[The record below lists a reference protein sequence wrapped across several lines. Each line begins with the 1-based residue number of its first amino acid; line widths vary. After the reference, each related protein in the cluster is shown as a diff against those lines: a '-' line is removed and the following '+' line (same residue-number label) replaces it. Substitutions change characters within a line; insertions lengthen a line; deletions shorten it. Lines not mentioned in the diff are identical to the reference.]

1 MAEIEKKQLSKDTLT
16 VFKSS
21 GTLGKK
27 QTKRDKV
34 KHAFYKEKLGLKLNE
49 EEKSA
54 LFVEKEVIPDSL
66 AEPQEDSMSS
76 PEPEVEPECQ
86 QEPRPEL
93 VHSNESQNLMEIDTP
108 IEESDSGPQ
117 GPTYVEQVA
126 SIEAAAPT
134 GLTIRL
140 NDDDL
145 EDVRRLNEDLATEVP
160 EALRGKA
167 YYVKVSRKPEIEQAR
182 STLPV
187 CGMEQEIM
195 ESIGYHDVVIVCGE
209 TGSGKTTQVR

>member
-1 MAEIEKKQLSKDTLT
+1 MAEIEKKQLSKDKLT

-49 EEKSA
+49 DEKSA
-54 LFVEKEVIPDSL
+54 LFVEKEVVSNPIP
-66 AEPQEDSMSS
+66 EIQEDTMSTS
-76 PEPEVEPECQ
+76 EPEPEPII
-86 QEPRPEL
+86 P
-93 VHSNESQNLMEIDTP
+93 NESQNIMEIDP
-108 IEESDSGPQ
+108 QIMESEPQ

-167 YYVKVSRKPEIEQAR
+167 YFVKVARKPDIEKAR
-182 STLPV
+182 SSLPV

>member
-1 MAEIEKKQLSKDTLT
+1 MAEIEKKQLSNDKLT

-54 LFVEKEVIPDSL
+54 LFVEKEVIQSPITEDQEEEEAAVSTPEREPEL
-66 AEPQEDSMSS
+66 PTEPQNTMEI
-76 PEPEVEPECQ
+76 
-86 QEPRPEL
+86 
-93 VHSNESQNLMEIDTP
+93 ESQIVET
-108 IEESDSGPQ
+108 EESEPQ
-117 GPTYVEQVA
+117 GPTFVEQVA
-126 SIEAAAPT
+126 SIEAAAPV
-134 GLTIRL
+134 GLTVRL

-167 YYVKVSRKPEIEQAR
+167 YYVKVTRNPDIEKIR
-182 STLPV
+182 SSLPV

-195 ESIGYHDVVIVCGE
+195 EAIGYHDVVIVCGE
-209 TGSGKTTQVR
+209 TGSGKTTQVRIDK

>member
-1 MAEIEKKQLSKDTLT
+1 MAEIEKKQLSKDKLT

-49 EEKSA
+49 DEKSA
-54 LFVEKEVIPDSL
+54 LFVEKEVVPNPIP
-66 AEPQEDSMSS
+66 EIQEETMSTS
-76 PEPEVEPECQ
+76 EPEPVPEPA
-86 QEPRPEL
+86 PMIP
-93 VHSNESQNLMEIDTP
+93 NESQNMMEIDTQ
-108 IEESDSGPQ
+108 IMESEESEPQ

-145 EDVRRLNEDLATEVP
+145 EDVRRHKEDLATQVP

-167 YYVKVSRKPEIEQAR
+167 YFVKVTRKPEIETAR
-182 STLPV
+182 SSLPV

>member
-1 MAEIEKKQLSKDTLT
+1 MAEIEKKQLSKDKLT

-49 EEKSA
+49 DEKSA
-54 LFVEKEVIPDSL
+54 LFVEKEVTPNPVPEAQETMSTSES
-66 AEPQEDSMSS
+66 EPELE
-76 PEPEVEPECQ
+76 PEPMTP
-86 QEPRPEL
+86 
-93 VHSNESQNLMEIDTP
+93 NESQHMMEIDTQ
-108 IEESDSGPQ
+108 IVESEESEPQ

-167 YYVKVSRKPEIEQAR
+167 YFVKVTRKPDIEKAR
-182 STLPV
+182 SSLPV

>member
-1 MAEIEKKQLSKDTLT
+1 MAEIEKKQLSKDKLT

-49 EEKSA
+49 DEKSA
-54 LFVEKEVIPDSL
+54 LFVEKEVVPNPFPEI
-66 AEPQEDSMSS
+66 QEETMSTS
-76 PEPEVEPECQ
+76 EPEPVPEPA
-86 QEPRPEL
+86 PMIP
-93 VHSNESQNLMEIDTP
+93 NESQNMMEIDTQ
-108 IEESDSGPQ
+108 IMESEESEPQ

-167 YYVKVSRKPEIEQAR
+167 YFVKVTRKPEIEKAR
-182 STLPV
+182 SSLPV

>member
-1 MAEIEKKQLSKDTLT
+1 MAEIEKKQLSKDKLT

-49 EEKSA
+49 DEKSA
-54 LFVEKEVIPDSL
+54 LFVEKEVVPNPIPEIQEETMSTS
-66 AEPQEDSMSS
+66 EPEPV
-76 PEPEVEPECQ
+76 PEPEPMI
-86 QEPRPEL
+86 P
-93 VHSNESQNLMEIDTP
+93 NESQNMMEIDTQ
-108 IEESDSGPQ
+108 IMESEESEPQ

-167 YYVKVSRKPEIEQAR
+167 YFVKVARKPEIEKAR
-182 STLPV
+182 SSLPV